1 MSTNEQTKDPA
12 RKRSFNPAQDVVPLL
27 GNWAEKN
34 PSVIEARMINEALRR
49 HLAEYRTKR
58 STARR
63 AA

>member
-1 MSTNEQTKDPA
+1 MSTKENMKDPA
-12 RKRSFNPAQDVVPLL
+12 RKRCFNPEEDVAALL

-49 HLAEYRTKR
+49 HLAEYRSKR
-58 STARR
+58 MLRR